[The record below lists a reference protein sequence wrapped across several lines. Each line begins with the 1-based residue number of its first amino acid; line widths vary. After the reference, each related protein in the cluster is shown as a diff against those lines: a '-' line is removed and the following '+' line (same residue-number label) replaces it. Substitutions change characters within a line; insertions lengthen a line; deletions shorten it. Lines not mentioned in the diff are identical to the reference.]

1 MTGAARARALA
12 EGRKCL
18 QAQLGRTP
26 RSLLR
31 ITPTLALAVV
41 MVASMAATGISRQ
54 TIHDY
59 TVSGF
64 IEEEERTPA
73 GHRLYAEWIFER
85 LAKMADLQEQGKSL
99 KEIKQLIDEGKL

>member
-1 MTGAARARALA
+1 MESRTVRIRYAIGGNDA
-12 EGRKCL
+12 EGKRRLPKPSAGQVPRKL
-18 QAQLGRTP
+18 FKIGE
-26 RSLLR
+26 
-31 ITPTLALAVV
+31 V
-41 MVASMAATGISRQ
+41 MAATGISRQ
-54 TIHDY
+54 TLHDY

-85 LAKMADLQEQGKSL
+85 LGKMSELQEQGKSL

>member
-1 MTGAARARALA
+1 MLISKRGIRRLPKPSA
-12 EGRKCL
+12 GQVPRKL
-18 QAQLGRTP
+18 FKIGE
-26 RSLLR
+26 
-31 ITPTLALAVV
+31 V
-41 MVASMAATGISRQ
+41 MAATGISRQ

-85 LAKMADLQEQGKSL
+85 LARMAELQEQGKSL